1 MRRRDFTPGLLAGIL
16 ATLGIAVVVWL
27 VIAYT
32 GIYNVAATDEHSD
45 PMRWTLETTMKRS
58 VAFRAHDAGLPETAT
73 PEMMAEGGSAY
84 GEYCAHCHGGPGA
97 EVAEWTKGMRP
108 QPPALAEEAGEWTP
122 GELHWIIEN
131 GIKMSGMPAFGPYH
145 EPAEISALAV
155 FVSQLPGLS
164 AEDYTGLTQESGHD
178 EDDAEAAPEQ
188 PSNGGN

>member
-1 MRRRDFTPGLLAGIL
+1 MRRRYFASGLLAGIL
-16 ATLGIAVVVWL
+16 ATLGIAVMVWL

-58 VAFRAHDAGLPETAT
+58 VAYRAVDADLADTAT
-73 PEMMAEGGSAY
+73 PGMMAEGGSAY

-97 EVAEWTKGMRP
+97 EAAEWTKGMRP
-108 QPPALAEEAGEWTP
+108 QPPALVEEAGEWTP

-131 GIKMSGMPAFGPYH
+131 GIKMTGMPAFGPYH
-145 EPAEISALAV
+145 EPAEIRALAV
-155 FVSQLPGLS
+155 FVSRLPGLS
-164 AEDYTGLTQESGHD
+164 AEDYAGLTQGSGHD
-178 EDDAEAAPEQ
+178 QSDAEAAPE